1 MSEPASILLVDDRPE
16 NLVVLEEILRPL
28 GHTLVTAPSG
38 DEALRHLLHQDFAVI
53 LLDVQM
59 PGLDGFA
66 TATHIKER
74 EKTRHIPI
82 IFLTAINRDPQQ
94 AMRGYSAGAVD
105 YLAKPFDPWVLTSK
119 VAVFVDLYRE
129 RKRAQAAEMALQHQ
143 AFHDGLTDLPNRAL
157 LSDRL
162 SHALARGQR
171 HSTKTAILFLD
182 LDRFKGVND
191 SLGHAAGDELIVAV
205 ADRLRSVVRPDD
217 TVARF
222 GGDEFVILCE
232 ELDHEWEAVAIA
244 ERIAETLALPFH
256 VGDRP
261 VVVSASIG
269 LAFASSATETADSLL
284 RAADCAMYRAK
295 DLGRDRI
302 ELFDDDMRARALA
315 RLETEND
322 LRGAIDAGQLEV
334 YYQPVVEL
342 PGGAVNGVEAL
353 VRWQH
358 PRRGLLAPSQFVGL
372 AEESGLILPIG
383 ALVLTEAC
391 RQVALWND
399 GHPGRTPLTVAVNLS
414 AHQLVFPGLRDIV
427 AQALLDSALDPS
439 LLHLEITE
447 TVLMEDVGSCGT
459 ALDSLKALGVR
470 LAVDDFGTGYSSLL
484 YLRRFPVDILKVDR
498 SFVAGLG
505 KSPADSAIVAG
516 VVGLAHALGLV
527 AVAEGVETTEQAD
540 GLARLGCKLAQ
551 GYLWSCPVPIE
562 CLWQWLDGPGLAS
575 AGPTPGVP
583 ANAPKRRR
591 ARVTA
596 GGRRRQLAASEP
608 SASAPLREMIQIPA
622 ASASA
627 GPRSGDPGRR

>member
-1 MSEPASILLVDDRPE
+1 MSDHANILLVDDRPE
-16 NLVVLEEILRPL
+16 NLVVLQEILRPL
-28 GHTLVTAPSG
+28 GHTLVTARSG

-59 PGLDGFA
+59 PGLDGFT
-66 TATHIKER
+66 TATHIKQR

-82 IFLTAINRDPQQ
+82 IFLTAINREPEQ

-129 RKRAQAAEMALQHQ
+129 RKRAQAAEKALQHQ

-171 HSTKTAILFLD
+171 HRTKTAVLFLD

-191 SLGHAAGDELIVAV
+191 SLGHAAGDELIVAM
-205 ADRLRSVVRPDD
+205 ADRLRAVVRPDD

-232 ELDHEWEAVAIA
+232 ELDHEREAVAIA

-256 VGDRP
+256 LGDRG
-261 VVVSASIG
+261 VVLTASIG

-322 LRGAIDAGQLEV
+322 LRTAIDAGQLEV

-342 PGGAVNGVEAL
+342 PSGAVNGVEAL

-358 PRRGLLAPSQFVGL
+358 PRRGLLSPSQFVGL
-372 AEESGLILPIG
+372 AEESGLILPVG
-383 ALVLTEAC
+383 ALVLSDAC
-391 RQVALWND
+391 RQVAVWND
-399 GHPGRTPLTVAVNLS
+399 AHRGRTPLTVAVNLS

-439 LLHLEITE
+439 LLCLEITE
-447 TVLMEDVGSCGT
+447 TVLMEDAGSSRT
-459 ALDSLKALGVR
+459 ALDSLKALGVQ

-540 GLARLGCKLAQ
+540 GLAGLGCKLAQ
-551 GYLWSCPVPIE
+551 GYLWSRPVPIE
-562 CLWQWLDGPGLAS
+562 RLWQWLDGPGLAS
-575 AGPTPGVP
+575 AGPRQES
-583 ANAPKRRR
+583 RR
-591 ARVTA
+591 T
-596 GGRRRQLAASEP
+596 
-608 SASAPLREMIQIPA
+608 LRNVV
-622 ASASA
+622 
-627 GPRSGDPGRR
+627 GLV